1 MYNSKLDFKYLKTK
15 VSIDQVL
22 AAYSLD
28 SKLRRQD
35 HTLVGPCPLHDGD
48 NPTAF
53 HVNLNSGV
61 WHCFTSC
68 GGGDIVDLIR
78 RIEQCSFAEA
88 AHHLSRLIDSPKP
101 LSSSNPSCLCVPTR
115 RQAQYSSF
123 TPFGYYLPLRPSV
136 SFLQDVKR
144 ISVLTALHY
153 ETGTTNKSFLLRN
166 TVAVRLH
173 DLSGNPLGYCG
184 RNLNHTN
191 ILRWGKWR
199 FPKGFPKNNILYN
212 AHRALPYLNQGIVV
226 VECPWAVMRLGQAG
240 INNAV
245 ALLGTNVSPIQAAW
259 LAKAP
264 AILLMLDGDQAG
276 KKAVSTIAST
286 LSHKANVYI
295 HHLPENMEPEDLTD
309 EDLASIV
316 DKYLH
321 LF

>member
-1 MYNSKLDFKYLKTK
+1 MYNPNFDFLYLKTK

-28 SKLRRQD
+28 SKLRRQN
-35 HTLVGPCPLHDGD
+35 HILLGPCPLHGGD

-53 HVNLNSGV
+53 RVNLKSGM

-78 RIEQCSFAEA
+78 RIEHCTFAEV

-101 LSSSNPSCLCVPTR
+101 FSSAYTSQSPT
-115 RQAQYSSF
+115 F
-123 TPFGYYLPLRPSV
+123 TPFRSYIPLRPKV
-136 SFLQDVKR
+136 SFLQEVKK
-144 ISVLTALHY
+144 ISAQTALHY
-153 ETGTTNKSFLLRN
+153 ETGTTNKSSFLRN
-166 TVAVRLH
+166 TVAVRIH

-245 ALLGTNVSPIQAAW
+245 ALLGTSISPIQAAW
-259 LAKAP
+259 LAKIP
-264 AILLMLDGDQAG
+264 DILLMLDGDQAG
-276 KKAVSTIAST
+276 RKAASTIASI
-286 LSHKANVYI
+286 LSHRTNVYI
-295 HHLPENMEPEDLTD
+295 HSLPENMEPEDLTD
-309 EDLASIV
+309 ENLASLA
-316 DKYLH
+316 DEYLY

>member
-1 MYNSKLDFKYLKTK
+1 VYNPKFDFKYLKTK

-28 SKLRRQD
+28 SKLRRQN
-35 HTLVGPCPLHDGD
+35 HTLVGPCPIHGGD
-48 NPTAF
+48 NHTAF
-53 HVNLNSGV
+53 RVDLNSGR

-78 RIEQCSFAEA
+78 HIERCSFAEA
-88 AHHLSRLIDSPKP
+88 ARQLSSLIDSPTP
-101 LSSSNPSCLCVPTR
+101 SSLTSTPQPST
-115 RQAQYSSF
+115 F
-123 TPFGYYLPLRPSV
+123 TPFVSYIPLRPRV
-136 SFLQDVKR
+136 SFLQEVKK
-144 ISVLTALHY
+144 ISVQTALHY
-153 ETGTTNKSFLLRN
+153 ETGTTNKSHFLRN

-184 RNLNHTN
+184 RNLDQVN
-191 ILRWGKWR
+191 ILAFGKWR

-245 ALLGTNVSPIQAAW
+245 ALLGTSISPIQAAW
-259 LAKAP
+259 LAQAP

-276 KKAVSTIAST
+276 RKAASAIAGT
-286 LSHKANVYI
+286 LNHKTKVYT
-295 HHLPENMEPEDLTD
+295 HHLPENMEPEDLSD
-309 EDLASIV
+309 ENLLSLVSI
-316 DKYLH
+316 YFH